1 MKNVFAAFIAL
12 IMFTAPA
19 LRAQFIDVNSFDN
32 VQYWTGSGPN
42 RSVLVMQFGA
52 PDAPTS
58 VAWGYRWSG
67 SATAASMV
75 FALAGNITGSGMP
88 TPLAGSD
95 ARLSVDGTYF
105 ASFDGYFLNSL
116 TYNQVGLPAPWT
128 QSARLI
134 EDNWAIDGT
143 YPSLYSLAGN
153 GTWTGNPFTAAS
165 VGISS
170 LSLTDG
176 GWVAFAQTDG
186 TDPYTFGKP
195 VSAVPEPSVVGLL
208 GLAALSAIVWRR
220 HRRAA

>member
-1 MKNVFAAFIAL
+1 MKNVFAAFTAL
-12 IMFTAPA
+12 ILFTAPS
-19 LRAQFIDVNSFDN
+19 LRAQFIDVNSFEN

-58 VAWGYRWSG
+58 VAWGYLWSG

-95 ARLSVDGTYF
+95 ARLSVDGAYF

-143 YPSLYSLAGN
+143 YPSLYSLAGT
-153 GTWTGNPFTAAS
+153 GTWTGSPFSAAS
-165 VGISS
+165 VGISG

-186 TDPYTFGKP
+186 ADPYTFAKP
-195 VSAVPEPSVVGLL
+195 VSAVPEPSVVLL
-208 GLAALSAIVWRR
+208 VGFAALVVYVCRR
-220 HRRAA
+220 RRAA